1 MSHNLFTPV
10 TLPTPDG
17 TGLEVGNR
25 AFVAPMCQYAVDNL
39 DGSPT
44 DWHLSHLGALA
55 AGGFGLVVAEATAVE
70 ARGRISPLDLGLWD
84 AAQVVPHARIVDFIH
99 GQGRAAGV
107 QLGHAG
113 GKASTQPMLPGSDD
127 GTTIPADQGGW
138 PTVSADDAPVMPT
151 MVAAS
156 ALTEAQIAEVVDAF
170 AAAARRADEAG
181 YDVVQLHAA
190 HGYLIHQ
197 FLSPLTNHRTDSYGG
212 DLAGR
217 SRLLREVVAAVREV
231 WPDDKPLGIR
241 VSATDWVDDGV
252 QVSDVAEVLRDLV
265 AAGQVQL
272 DRRLL
277 RRADGRLH
285 HPGRPR
291 LPGAAGAADH
301 PHPRR
306 RRAGGGGRRGLHRRC
321 DRGRHPGRDDPGDR
335 PGARGLRRPCRTGQP
350 ALGGGRRLAAE
361 GAAQGTP
368 ARRRSSSAPGSE
380 PGAQW

>member
-265 AAGQVQL
+265 AAGQVSWIDVSSGGLTDGSTIPVGPGYQVPLAQQITRTLADAGLGEEAAVVSTVGVIVDATQAETILATGQAHAVSVGRAALVNPHWAAVAASQL
-272 DRRLL
+272 RV
-277 RRADGRLH
+277 
-285 HPGRPR
+285 PR
-291 LPGAAGAADH
+291 KELPHA
-301 PHPRR
+301 PQFF
-306 RRAGGGGRRGLHRRC
+306 RAGF
-321 DRGRHPGRDDPGDR
+321 
-335 PGARGLRRPCRTGQP
+335 
-350 ALGGGRRLAAE
+350 
-361 GAAQGTP
+361 
-368 ARRRSSSAPGSE
+368 
-380 PGAQW
+380 

>member
-1 MSHNLFTPV
+1 MSHLLFTPV

-17 TGLEVGNR
+17 HGLEVGNR
-25 AFVAPMCQYAVDNL
+25 AFVAPMCQYSVDDL
-39 DGSPT
+39 DGVPT

-70 ARGRISPLDLGLWD
+70 ARGRISPKDLGLWD
-84 AAQVVPHARIVDFIH
+84 AGQVAPHARLVDFIH

-113 GKASTQPMLPGSDD
+113 GKASTWPMLPGSDD

-151 MVAAS
+151 MLAAT
-156 ALTEAQIAEVVDAF
+156 ALTPAQIAEVVDAF

-197 FLSPLTNHRTDSYGG
+197 FLSPLTNHRTDGYGG

-231 WPDDKPLGIR
+231 WPDSKPLGIR
-241 VSATDWVDDGV
+241 VSATDWVDDGL
-252 QVSDVAEVLRDLV
+252 QVGEVAEVLRDLV
-265 AAGQVQL
+265 AAGQVNWIDVSTGGLTDGSTIPVGPGYQVPL
-272 DRRLL
+272 AREVTRTL
-277 RRADGRLH
+277 ADAGL
-285 HPGRPR
+285 GED
-291 LPGAAGAADH
+291 AAVVSAVGVIVDATQAETIL
-301 PHPRR
+301 
-306 RRAGGGGRRGLHRRC
+306 A
-321 DRGRHPGRDDPGDR
+321 
-335 PGARGLRRPCRTGQP
+335 TGQAHAVSIGRA
-350 ALGGGRRLAAE
+350 ALVNPHWAAV
-361 GAAQGTP
+361 AASQLRVP
-368 ARRRSSSAPGSE
+368 RAELPHAPQYFR
-380 PGAQW
+380 ANF

>member
-1 MSHNLFTPV
+1 
-10 TLPTPDG
+10 
-17 TGLEVGNR
+17 VGNR

-127 GTTIPADQGGW
+127 GTTIPVDQGGW

-265 AAGQVQL
+265 AAGQVSWIDVSSGGLTDGSTIPVGPGYQVPLAQQITRTLADAGLGEEAAVVSTVGVIVDATQAETILATGQAHAVSVGRAALVNPHWAAVAASQL
-272 DRRLL
+272 RV
-277 RRADGRLH
+277 
-285 HPGRPR
+285 PR
-291 LPGAAGAADH
+291 KELPHA
-301 PHPRR
+301 PQFF
-306 RRAGGGGRRGLHRRC
+306 RAGF
-321 DRGRHPGRDDPGDR
+321 
-335 PGARGLRRPCRTGQP
+335 
-350 ALGGGRRLAAE
+350 
-361 GAAQGTP
+361 
-368 ARRRSSSAPGSE
+368 
-380 PGAQW
+380 

>member
-1 MSHNLFTPV
+1 MSHLLFTPV

-17 TGLEVGNR
+17 HGLAVGNR
-25 AFVAPMCQYAVDNL
+25 AFVAPMCQYSVDDL
-39 DGSPT
+39 DGVPT

-70 ARGRISPLDLGLWD
+70 ARGRISPKDLGLWD
-84 AAQVVPHARIVDFIH
+84 AGQVAPHARLVDFIH

-113 GKASTQPMLPGSDD
+113 GKASTWPMLPGSDD

-151 MVAAS
+151 MLAAT
-156 ALTEAQIAEVVDAF
+156 ALTPAQIAEVVDAF

-197 FLSPLTNHRTDSYGG
+197 FLSPLTNHRTDGYGG

-231 WPDDKPLGIR
+231 WPDSKPLGIR
-241 VSATDWVDDGV
+241 VSATDWVDDGL
-252 QVSDVAEVLRDLV
+252 QVGEVAEVLRDLV
-265 AAGQVQL
+265 AAGQVSWIDVSTGGLTDGSTIPVGPGYQVPL
-272 DRRLL
+272 AQEVTRTL
-277 RRADGRLH
+277 ADAGL
-285 HPGRPR
+285 GED
-291 LPGAAGAADH
+291 AAVVSTVGVIVDATQAETIL
-301 PHPRR
+301 
-306 RRAGGGGRRGLHRRC
+306 A
-321 DRGRHPGRDDPGDR
+321 
-335 PGARGLRRPCRTGQP
+335 TGQAHAVSIGRA
-350 ALGGGRRLAAE
+350 ALVNPHWAAV
-361 GAAQGTP
+361 AASQLRVP
-368 ARRRSSSAPGSE
+368 RAELPHAPQYFR
-380 PGAQW
+380 ANF